1 MITLYTLPTCGI
13 CKVIKT
19 KLERKNISFVES
31 QEVEQLV
38 KEKGIEHFPVLMLE
52 DKTILNSP
60 KEINNWINN
69 Q

>member
-19 KLERKNISFVES
+19 KLERKNIDFIET
-31 QEVEQLV
+31 QEVENLV
-38 KEKGIEHFPVLMLE
+38 KEYGIEHFPVLMLE